1 MSTFGLRLK
10 ELRTNKNL
18 AQKEVGA
25 IIGVSDSSIRKYESG
40 DRTPT
45 PDALKTL
52 ANFFDVSVDYLLGN
66 DIEETENTI
75 SDYVFTVIG
84 IRIKELRIE
93 NSLTQKEL
101 ADFLN
106 LTPKMISFY
115 ELGQR
120 TPPSDIIIKL
130 SEKFGV
136 STDYLLGKTNFRN
149 HTETIA
155 LHRVGDPK
163 DDLPQEAL
171 DKIEEFKEL
180 MRLKYQ
186 KKPTSK

>member
-1 MSTFGLRLK
+1 MRLS
-10 ELRTNKNL
+10 ELRKTKNISPKQL
-18 AQKEVGA
+18 SEIFNVAQNT
-25 IIGVSDSSIRKYESG
+25 VSQWETGKRD
-40 DRTPT
+40 
-45 PDALKTL
+45 PDTATLKKISD
-52 ANFFDVSVDYLLGN
+52 FFDVSVDYLLGN

-84 IRIKELRIE
+84 TRIKELRIE

-149 HTETIA
+149 HIETIA